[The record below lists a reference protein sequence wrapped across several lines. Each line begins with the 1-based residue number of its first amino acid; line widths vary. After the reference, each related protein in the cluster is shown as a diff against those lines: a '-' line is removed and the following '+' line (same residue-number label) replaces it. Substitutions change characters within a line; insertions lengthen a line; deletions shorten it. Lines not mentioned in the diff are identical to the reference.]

1 MAEVAEAPEAAEAVI
16 ATEAEPASTPAPAS
30 IEEYLEPQPPYPEER
45 VAALKKFFKK
55 RETKPDLYRFTAEGD
70 LEVLGKEGDVK
81 EGIALKTFV
90 PYDAAAWA
98 ARDETRLEVIALAE
112 QRYEEA
118 LTALRAAMA
127 EFAATGARQPVIAA
141 QTVAAEADTV
151 LSRVR
156 YGARG
161 VQALANPEVRD
172 ILFDQPY
179 ETRKLISG
187 LAPDPFEKEL
197 VRMIA
202 REFPMESFWGTYMD
216 SVPRDAVGPA
226 DAALDEAPGG
236 DEAAVRQRM
245 RDGRYARIFLDAD
258 AAGANGFLSP
268 FWKAEFTLGDTQY
281 INALQAY
288 EAERAR
294 EIGQDALRTKILGTQ
309 APRMIRFYMKKVTA
323 QPKDPRGLWLRVL
336 TALYQQHPELKER
349 LLASGTDALVF
360 ADIFPGPSGVGLG
373 PRDAGILDPSRWRG
387 ANAMGVALETLRTQM
402 REGVAGEAPVNAA
415 PTERAI
421 TEEEM
426 AAARTGAII
435 AQKKKFAFR
444 KPGT

>member
-1 MAEVAEAPEAAEAVI
+1 MAEVAEAPEAAGP
-16 ATEAEPASTPAPAS
+16 ATEAIAPEPAPAPAS

-81 EGIALKTFV
+81 EGIALKAFV
-90 PYDAAAWA
+90 PYDPAAWA

-118 LTALRAAMA
+118 LTAVRAAMA
-127 EFAATGARQPVIAA
+127 EFAATGARQPVVAA
-141 QTVAAEADTV
+141 QTAAAEADAV

-161 VQALANPEVRD
+161 LQALANPEVREV
-172 ILFDQPY
+172 LFDQPY

-187 LAPDPFEKEL
+187 LAPDPFDKEL
-197 VRMIA
+197 VRMIT
-202 REFPMESFWGTYMD
+202 REFPIESFWGTYVD
-216 SVPRDAVGPA
+216 SVPREPTGAAGDAF
-226 DAALDEAPGG
+226 DEAPGG
-236 DEAAVRQRM
+236 DETAVRQRM
-245 RDGRYARIFLDAD
+245 RDGRYARVFLDAD
-258 AAGANGFLSP
+258 ATGANGFLSP

-288 EAERAR
+288 EAERAK
-294 EIGQDALRTKILGTQ
+294 EIGQDALRTRILGTQ
-309 APRMIRFYMKKVTA
+309 APRMIRFYMKKVAA

-349 LLASGTDALVF
+349 LLATGTDALVF
-360 ADIFPGPSGVGLG
+360 ADIFPGPSGVGLA
-373 PRDAGILDPSRWRG
+373 PREAGILDPSRWKG
-387 ANAMGVALETLRTQM
+387 PNAMGVALETLRIQM

-421 TEEEM
+421 TEDEM

-435 AQKKKFAFR
+435 AQKKKFSFK
-444 KPGT
+444 KPGV